1 MESRRASRGQ
11 WPRNPS
17 HSAIRRIFNWMRGR
31 GLVKFLIRPHAI
43 SFIDMP
49 NREFLGIIILLP
61 LKMNIM
67 IVRFRNFAR
76 NTADSNSDMDTAR

>member
-1 MESRRASRGQ
+1 
-11 WPRNPS
+11 
-17 HSAIRRIFNWMRGR
+17 MRGR